1 MNYLKTLFNLTASML
16 IMSKIAAAVPMTA
29 DIVVYGDGSGG
40 VTAAVQGAR
49 MGKSVILVSNYHGH
63 LGGLTS
69 SGLGWTDIG
78 NRAILGG
85 LSREFYGRVY
95 RHYQNES
102 AWVHQKR
109 DQYPKKGQG
118 APTFDP
124 LTKLASAFEP
134 KVAEQVFKEM
144 TMEAGVKIIQG
155 RIDQSNGVSLN
166 GTSISHLRL
175 DDGRV
180 IGGKMFIDASY
191 EGDLMAAA
199 GVSFRTGR
207 ESNKEFGETHNGY
220 TGTRHGNQVEVQ
232 IDPYL
237 TPADSTSGLIRGIT
251 NPAPNASKTV
261 IGAGDHR
268 FQAYCYRLCLTD
280 APENRILI
288 TKPKG
293 YDEADFEIVLRA
305 VEAGKKN
312 RFFKTSPMPNRK
324 TDSNN
329 VSGISMD
336 YVGKNYGT
344 DENGKPWNWAT
355 LKHKQRDVLANEH
368 IYWQLGLIWTI
379 QNHPRVPE
387 EIRKAWSQWGLCK
400 DEFTDND
407 GIPYNLY
414 VREARRMSSP
424 FVMTEAHCRNELP
437 IDDSIAMGAYTMDS
451 HNVQRLVQNGFVR
464 NEGDIQKPLRNKGPY
479 RISYRAIV
487 PSPDECTN
495 LLVPWS
501 LSSTHIAFGSIRME
515 PVYMCLG
522 QAAATAASLAI
533 DLESPVQDVPYS
545 SLRERLLADDARL
558 EMPEPKPVV
567 VPDGILLDDD
577 LAEFSGTWG
586 TGHSIRPFIGTRY
599 RHNAAKA
606 SPKTKATFSIPKV
619 ALDGVARELRIHWP
633 AQENRAT
640 NVPITITHSE
650 GETKYTLNQRVPGK
664 LGGWASL
671 GTFAFDKQSSVVIGT
686 KETDGHVLIDA
697 ILLKKP

>member
-1 MNYLKTLFNLTASML
+1 MHYLKPLLNLAATML
-16 IMSKIAAAVPMTA
+16 MASKIAAAPMTA
-29 DIVVYGDGSGG
+29 EIVVYGDGSGG

-95 RHYQNES
+95 RHYQDDS
-102 AWVHQKR
+102 AWVQQQMN
-109 DQYPKKGQG
+109 QYPKKGQG
-118 APTFDP
+118 APTFDSS
-124 LTKLASAFEP
+124 TKLASVFEP
-134 KVAEQVFKEM
+134 KVAEQIFKDM
-144 TMEAGVKIIQG
+144 AMEAGVEIIEG
-155 RIDQSNGVSLN
+155 RIDQSNGVMLK
-166 GTSISHLRL
+166 GTTISHIRL
-175 DDGRV
+175 DDGRI

-199 GVSFRTGR
+199 GVSFRMGR
-207 ESNKEFGETHNGY
+207 ESNKEFEETHNGY
-220 TGTRHGNQVEVQ
+220 TGTSHGNQVEVKV
-232 IDPYL
+232 DAYL
-237 TPADSTSGLIRGIT
+237 TQGDFTSGLIRGIT
-251 NPAPNASKTV
+251 NPSPNASKTV

-280 APENRILI
+280 ASGNRIPV

-305 VEAGKKN
+305 VEAGKRQ

-329 VSGISMD
+329 TSGISMD
-336 YVGKNYGT
+336 YIGKNYGI
-344 DENGKPWNWAT
+344 DKNGKPWNWAT
-355 LKHKQRDVLANEH
+355 IKHEQRDVLAKEH
-368 IYWQLGLIWTI
+368 AYWQLGLIWTI
-379 QNHPRVPE
+379 QNHPRVPG
-387 EIRKAWSQWGLCK
+387 EIRKAWSKWGLCR
-400 DEFTDND
+400 DEFADND

-437 IDDSIAMGAYTMDS
+437 IEDSVAMGAYTMDS
-451 HNVQRLVQNGFVR
+451 HNVQRLVQNGIVR

-487 PSPDECTN
+487 PSRDECTN

-515 PVYMCLG
+515 PVFMCLG

-533 DLESPVQDVPYS
+533 DRGFPVQDVPYP
-545 SLRERLLADDARL
+545 SLRRRLLADDARL
-558 EMPEPKPVV
+558 EMPKPKPVL

-577 LAEFSGTWG
+577 LAVFSGTWG
-586 TGHSIRPFIGTRY
+586 AGHSIRPFIGARY
-599 RHNAAKA
+599 MHNAGKA
-606 SPKTKATFSIPKV
+606 SPKTKATFSIPKL

-633 AQENRAT
+633 AQGNRAT

-664 LGGWASL
+664 LGGWNSL
-671 GTFAFDKQSSVVIGT
+671 GIFTFDKQSSVVVGT
-686 KETDGHVLIDA
+686 KGTDGHVLIDA

>member
-1 MNYLKTLFNLTASML
+1 MNYFKMLFNLAAAIL
-16 IMSKIAAAVPMTA
+16 IMSKIAAAAPMA
-29 DIVVYGDGSGG
+29 SEIVVYGDGAGG

-95 RHYQNES
+95 RHYQNDS
-102 AWVHQKR
+102 AWVHQER

-124 LTKLASAFEP
+124 STKLASVFEP
-134 KVAEQVFKEM
+134 KVAEQIFKDM
-144 TMEAGVKIIQG
+144 AVEAGVKIIKG
-155 RIDQSNGVSLN
+155 RIDQSNGVSLK
-166 GTSISHLRL
+166 GTTISHLRL

-199 GVSFRTGR
+199 GVSFLTGR
-207 ESNKEFGETHNGY
+207 ESNKEFDETHNGY
-220 TGTRHGNQVEVQ
+220 TGTRHGNQIEVK
-232 IDPYL
+232 IDAYL
-237 TPADSTSGLIRGIT
+237 TPDDPASGLIRGIT
-251 NPAPNASKTV
+251 NPAPNAFNTV

-280 APENRILI
+280 APENRISI

-305 VEAGKKN
+305 VEAGKKH

-329 VSGISMD
+329 ASGISMD

-344 DENGKPWNWAT
+344 DENGKSWNWAT
-355 LKHKQRDVLANEH
+355 LRHKQRDALANEH

-387 EIRKAWSQWGLCK
+387 EIRKMWSRWGLCK

-407 GIPYNLY
+407 GIPYNVY

-451 HNVQRLVQNGFVR
+451 HNVQRLVQNGIVR

-501 LSSTHIAFGSIRME
+501 LSSSHIAFGSIRME

-533 DLESPVQDVPYS
+533 DRESPVQAVPYS

-577 LAEFSGTWG
+577 LAAFSGAWG
-586 TGHSIRPFIGTRY
+586 AGHSIRPFVGARY
-599 RHNAAKA
+599 RHSAGKA

-619 ALDGVARELRIHWP
+619 ALDGVAREVRIHWP
-633 AQENRAT
+633 AQGNRAT

-671 GTFAFDKQSSVVIGT
+671 GTFTFDNQSSVVIGT
-686 KETDGHVLIDA
+686 KGTDGHVLIDA

>member
-1 MNYLKTLFNLTASML
+1 MHYLKLLLYSTITIFMASN
-16 IMSKIAAAVPMTA
+16 IAGAAPMFA

-85 LSREFYGRVY
+85 LSREFYSRVY
-95 RHYQNES
+95 LHYQDDS
-102 AWVHQKR
+102 AWVHEQR
-109 DQYPKKGQG
+109 DLYPKKGQG

-124 LTKLASAFEP
+124 STKLASVFEP
-134 KVAEQVFKEM
+134 KVAEQIFKDM
-144 TMEAGVKIIQG
+144 AMEAGVKIVEG
-155 RIDQSNGVSLN
+155 RIDQANGAMLK
-166 GTSISHLRL
+166 GTMISHLRL
-175 DDGRV
+175 DDGRI

-199 GVSFRTGR
+199 GVSFRMGR
-207 ESNKEFGETHNGY
+207 ESNNEFEETHNGY
-220 TGTRHGNQVEVQ
+220 TGTSHGNQIGVEV
-232 IDPYL
+232 DAYL
-237 TPADSTSGLIRGIT
+237 TPGDSTSGFIRGIT
-251 NPAPNASKTV
+251 NPSPDAYKTA
-261 IGAGDHR
+261 IGSGDDR

-280 APENRILI
+280 APENRIPI
-288 TKPKG
+288 IKPKD
-293 YDEADFEIVLRA
+293 YEEADFEIVLRA
-305 VEAGKKN
+305 VEVGKKQ

-329 VSGISMD
+329 TSGISMD
-336 YVGKNYGT
+336 YIGKNYGV
-344 DENGKPWNWAT
+344 DKNGKPWNWAT
-355 LKHKQRDVLANEH
+355 LGHMQRDVLAKEH
-368 IYWQLGLIWTI
+368 AYWQLGLIWTI
-379 QNHPRVPE
+379 QNHPRVPQE
-387 EIRKAWSQWGLCK
+387 TRRAWSRWGLCK
-400 DEFTDND
+400 DEFSDNN

-437 IDDSIAMGAYTMDS
+437 VNDSIAMGAYTMDS
-451 HNVQRLVQNGFVR
+451 HNVQRLVKNGSVR

-479 RISYRAIV
+479 RISYQAIV
-487 PSPDECTN
+487 PSLDECTN

-533 DLESPVQDVPYS
+533 DLGKPVQDIPYT
-545 SLRERLLADDARL
+545 SLRKRLLADDARL
-558 EMPEPKPVV
+558 EMPKPKPVV
-567 VPDGILLDDD
+567 VADGILLDDD

-586 TGHSIRPFIGTRY
+586 AGHSIRPFIGARY
-599 RHNAAKA
+599 RHNAGKA

-619 ALDGVARELRIHWP
+619 AWDGVAREVRIHWP

-650 GETKYTLNQRVPGK
+650 GETKYMLNQRVPGK
-664 LGGWASL
+664 LGGWNSL
-671 GTFAFDKQSSVVIGT
+671 GTFTFDKQSSVVIGT
-686 KETDGHVLIDA
+686 KGTDGHVLVDA